1 MTTMLTY
8 RRITIV
14 QTRKPAEQ
22 NLNQTLQWLANSL
35 GLFNLRDRENT
46 CFRIFIELV
55 KNAKSDRELT
65 SDELAYRLGLTRG
78 TIVHHLN
85 KLIEAGL
92 VLERKNRYYLRVNNL
107 KHLIAEVENDVLIA
121 LKDLKRTAADLDEQL
136 GLS

>member
-1 MTTMLTY
+1 MFTY

-22 NLNQTLQWLANSL
+22 NLNQKLQWLANSL

-85 KLIEAGL
+85 KLIDSGL
-92 VLERKNRYYLRVNNL
+92 VIERKNRYYLRVNNL
-107 KHLIAEVENDVLIA
+107 KQLIAEVENDMLTA
-121 LKDLKRTAADLDEQL
+121 LHDLKRTAVELDEQL
-136 GLS
+136 GL